1 MWQFSTTMFSWERHK
16 HSFRKLR
23 LKSEHESNDAELEQ
37 VLVKTAVVGLKS

>member
-1 MWQFSTTMFSWERHK
+1 
-16 HSFRKLR
+16 LR